1 MGVYIYIRGEEFLI
15 EPGMAQNIHI
25 PEFNVLIRDSL
36 LEEGISIWSNVNIY
50 GATIGANTKI
60 GAFVEI
66 RKGVIIGKNAK
77 IEPFVF
83 IPEGVIIEDCVFIG
97 PNVIFT
103 NDLYPRAC
111 DENGKLIED
120 YHIVNTLVKK
130 RASIG
135 AGSCIRCGIN
145 IGEEAMIGMGSIV
158 VDDVPPHAMVY
169 GSKAVV
175 KKIR

>member
-1 MGVYIYIRGEEFLI
+1 MQKYIYIRGEEFPI
-15 EPGMAQNIHI
+15 KRGMTKNIHI
-25 PEFNVLIRDSL
+25 SKFNILIRDSI

-66 RKGVIIGKNAK
+66 RKGVIIGKNSK

-103 NDLYPRAC
+103 NDLFPRAC

-145 IGEEAMIGMGSIV
+145 IGEEALIGMGSVV
-158 VDDVPPHAMVY
+158 VDDVPPHAVVY
-169 GSKAVV
+169 GSKAVF
-175 KKIR
+175 KKLR